1 MLIEKDKSLQRL
13 KDENARLVT
22 DLDRSITKQKEM
34 QEAAAKTEAELRQQV
49 DFYRQKAMQ
58 EQVVPPKT
66 L

>member
-13 KDENARLVT
+13 RDENARLVT

-58 EQVVPPKT
+58 EQVAPPKT